1 MIQKV
6 RRLTVAAPCSTS
18 FCAHKIDNGVK
29 AKVIGELEI
38 SRIDITQDVQ
48 WIQVTLPPIQRR
60 ARASLGRIIMIFMQ
74 QLQHGPV
81 KVEMKPWVFC
91 STETWNFASVNSS
104 QWGLCEWPGARTQL
118 WGEGV
123 WCDHSAT
130 GAYDQV
136 VPKKPL
142 GRGFFRCI
150 WVKSNKSINSW
161 PVIPPE
167 GLHKAFCFWCGNSYK
182 CC

>member
-1 MIQKV
+1 MCTN
-6 RRLTVAAPCSTS
+6 RY
-18 FCAHKIDNGVK
+18 H
-29 AKVIGELEI
+29 
-38 SRIDITQDVQ
+38 QDVQ

-74 QLQHGPV
+74 HLQHGPV

-104 QWGLCEWPGARTQL
+104 QWGLREWPGARTQL

-150 WVKSNKSINSW
+150 LVVRKSINSW
-161 PVIPPE
+161 PVKNTSRFLGNDSAWGPPQSFLLLMRE
-167 GLHKAFCFWCGNSYK
+167 FLQVLLVHLCTLEQTRRVACK
-182 CC
+182 CNEWIER